1 MDSAPVDRRYISEVV
16 WLPTYLAISLLV
28 LGIVDN
34 SMVATLVLVV
44 ALICFRIALEL
55 LYRTV
60 FGQTRVELKIGVVAF
75 GLQVSTW
82 ALVWAWHAQWS
93 GA

>member
-44 ALICFRIALEL
+44 RLSASE
-55 LYRTV
+55 
-60 FGQTRVELKIGVVAF
+60 
-75 GLQVSTW
+75 
-82 ALVWAWHAQWS
+82 
-93 GA
+93 